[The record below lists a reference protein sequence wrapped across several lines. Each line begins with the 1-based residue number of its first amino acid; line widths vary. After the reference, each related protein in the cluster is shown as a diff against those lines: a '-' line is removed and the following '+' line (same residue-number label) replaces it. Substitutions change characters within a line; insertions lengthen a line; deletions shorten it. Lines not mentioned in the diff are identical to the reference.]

1 MRILNMRDKVTTFSI
16 TYQIAYYSFR
26 FIIYSI
32 CFYDRKALQTY
43 FFCTRFALSLYK
55 IGGTR
60 QNIQVNLVFCTRFA
74 LSLQKISITNF
85 MYL

>member
-43 FFCTRFALSLYK
+43 FLALDLHYLY
-55 IGGTR
+55 IR
-60 QNIQVNLVFCTRFA
+60 
-74 LSLQKISITNF
+74 
-85 MYL
+85 